1 MKKDKQP
8 VEPTVPVEV
17 VVDVE
22 PDPDLPFVL
31 GTWKGFPQ
39 WQCRFC
45 AWDTLEGEDLMMEH
59 FIARH
64 APPPTFTPS
73 EIVVYDRWGKPVR

>member
-8 VEPTVPVEV
+8 VEIAEPVEV
-17 VVDVE
+17 VVE
-22 PDPDLPFVL
+22 PDPESDLPFIL
-31 GTWKGFPQ
+31 GTWKGLPQ

-45 AWDTLEGEDLMMEH
+45 AWDTLEGEDVMMEH
-59 FIARH
+59 YIARH
-64 APPPTFTPS
+64 APAPTFVSS